1 MTLKHQKTKK
11 RKMEFQR
18 KITAKISRQRMPKS
32 NNAMHKT
39 RRSVWKQA
47 RANASFKHMYV
58 PGFPEPFENFEAN
71 GVNHVQDYFACHWLN
86 KLRLNKKPLIGN
98 MGFPP
103 KQWLPRAR
111 TSALL
116 KSREGKKA
124 VLEKTPTGKP
134 RQTELWKCQL
144 IFDETWFK
152 FFSISR
158 KNFRPYSWY
167 YSNLEESRCSR
178 SATLT

>member
-1 MTLKHQKTKK
+1 MRERSQLKFLVKGCLSLTMTHKMQCTKQEEACGSKHVLMQ
-11 RKMEFQR
+11 
-18 KITAKISRQRMPKS
+18 
-32 NNAMHKT
+32 
-39 RRSVWKQA
+39 
-47 RANASFKHMYV
+47 SFKHMYV
-58 PGFPEPFENFEAN
+58 PGFPEPFENFEAI

-111 TSALL
+111 TSVLL

-144 IFDETWFK
+144 IFGETWFK

-158 KNFRPYSWY
+158 QKFRPYSWY

>member
-1 MTLKHQKTKK
+1 
-11 RKMEFQR
+11 
-18 KITAKISRQRMPKS
+18 
-32 NNAMHKT
+32 MHKT
-39 RRSVWKQA
+39 RRSMWKQA

-58 PGFPEPFENFEAN
+58 LGFPEPFENFEAMYKIIS
-71 GVNHVQDYFACHWLN
+71 HVIDWINFDS
-86 KLRLNKKPLIGN
+86 K
-98 MGFPP
+98 
-103 KQWLPRAR
+103 
-111 TSALL
+111 
-116 KSREGKKA
+116 KSRWSGIWDSLPNNDFLEHVPRSSSSRGKVKKA

-144 IFDETWFK
+144 IFGETWFK